1 MAILKKKI
9 FQTILVLL
17 PSIAINFFTLSL
29 IDINDNLSNFSTILI
44 LLFNAVNIFLSYIF
58 YKNSFRVLVIFTCYC
73 LFLFLIFD
81 FTLEKIINKDSII
94 KEDKN
99 LGWILE
105 KNKEVTFNQQT
116 FKGNYY
122 QANYKSSKIDG
133 FREFGKINSKK
144 RVLVFGDSYTAGPYS
159 SNEKMYYSIA
169 KNLLEEKKMT
179 YEWFVLGSPGY
190 GTAQQYLIL
199 KDNLA
204 KVNPDIIIHQFCIN
218 DFFDNSMRISEL
230 STTQNQYLRR
240 PYIVNNKIKKVTGI
254 IPTTYRFFFKYS
266 FVFKKFDQIYTFRNI
281 VKHGRYT
288 KKIDN
293 ELIDETINNTKNLIY
308 KIRELVGLDV
318 PYFSINCPDKNNDH
332 LSKYWQSI
340 IYDVKG
346 YPIIEPSEVIIKM
359 KDAGHDVHYEDGG
372 HLNDYGNEIYG
383 KLLAKEMIRVLEK
396 HNNE

>member
-17 PSIAINFFTLSL
+17 PSITINFFTLSL
-29 IDINDNLSNFSTILI
+29 IDINDNLSNFSTIYV
-44 LLFNAVNIFLSYIF
+44 LLFNAVNIVLSYIF
-58 YKNSFRVLVIFTCYC
+58 YKKSFRVLVIFTSYC
-73 LFLFLIFD
+73 LFVFLIFD

-99 LGWILE
+99 LGWILK

-116 FKGNYY
+116 SKGNYY
-122 QANYKSSKIDG
+122 QVNFKSSKIDG

-144 RVLVFGDSYTAGPYS
+144 RVLLFGDSFTLGPFS

-169 KNLLEEKKMT
+169 KNLLEEEKMT
-179 YEWFVLGSPGY
+179 YEWFVLGGPGY

-199 KDNLA
+199 KDNLS
-204 KVNPDIIIHQFCIN
+204 KVNPDIIIHQFCVN

-230 STTQNQYLRR
+230 STTLNQYLRK
-240 PYIVNNKIKKVTGI
+240 PYIINNKIKKVTGI
-254 IPTTYRFFFKYS
+254 IPATYRFFFKYS
-266 FVFKKFDQIYTFRNI
+266 YIFKKFDQIYTYRNI
-281 VKHGRYT
+281 VKHGRFT
-288 KKIDN
+288 KKIEN
-293 ELIDETINNTKNLIY
+293 ELIDEAINNTKNLIY
-308 KIRELVGLDV
+308 KIRELVGPDV
-318 PYFSINCPDKNNDH
+318 PYLSINCADKNNNY
-332 LSKYWQSI
+332 LTKYWKNI
-340 IYDVKG
+340 IHDING
-346 YPIIEPSEVIIKM
+346 YPIIASEVIIKM
-359 KDAGHDVHYEDGG
+359 KDDGYDVNNEDGG